1 MTDDS
6 KKISVS
12 YNVDN
17 NGEYTVDIDILDYS
31 TETIDQ
37 LATLLASI
45 PSVQFQVQTMNIVK
59 QAFITEERTKELES
73 LIASVLLKSENILE
87 SLKKESRKEDKEP
100 DEPCIKPSDIL

>member
-1 MTDDS
+1 MSDDS

-31 TETIDQ
+31 SETISQ

-45 PSVQFQVQTMNIVK
+45 PTVQFQVQTMNIVK
-59 QAFITEERTKELES
+59 QAFITEDRTKELES

-87 SLKKESRKEDKEP
+87 SLKKESRKEEKESE
-100 DEPCIKPSDIL
+100 EPCIKPSDIL